1 MVGRKQ
7 NSDDKFQITVRTR
20 TGTYVR
26 KVSCEQGQ
34 LSEIYAE
41 IDAAF
46 NDLYL
51 TSFSVRQLRSIGVKK
66 HGEKES

>member
-1 MVGRKQ
+1 MSRE
-7 NSDDKFQITVRTR
+7 DKFQITVRTR

-46 NDLYL
+46 NDRDL
-51 TSFSVRQLRSIGVKK
+51 TSFSVRQLSLASDSKRGDQD
-66 HGEKES
+66 G